1 MLTKHEKSRIAVA
14 IAESQASANA
24 KWTPEQ
30 QAQVDAAIV
39 KMARMKPRFTADE
52 VWYELGASFPVT
64 KGMTARLMVA
74 ERRGVI
80 KNTGEIT
87 YAKRGGQHDHAQRLT
102 IWQSLW
108 KKLFTTS
115 CGTKL
120 CQQSF
125 CTQWHERTI

>member
-1 MLTKHEKSRIAVA
+1 MRIAM
-14 IAESQASANA
+14 AESQASANA
-24 KWTPEQ
+24 KWTPQEQ
-30 QAQVDAAIV
+30 DRVDAAIR
-39 KMARMKPRFTADE
+39 KMARMLPRFTADQ

-102 IWQSLW
+102 IWQSL
-108 KKLFTTS
+108 
-115 CGTKL
+115 
-120 CQQSF
+120 
-125 CTQWHERTI
+125 